1 MYQYSGTFNIRPK
14 SGYYVYHMLWR
25 CENRHTAHTHCTNMF
40 YVILLLTAI
49 TDGVLVMEMQSVWCD
64 KEIGFL
70 NSISMSFTLQG
81 AKTNL
86 T

>member
-1 MYQYSGTFNIRPK
+1 
-14 SGYYVYHMLWR
+14 
-25 CENRHTAHTHCTNMF
+25 MF